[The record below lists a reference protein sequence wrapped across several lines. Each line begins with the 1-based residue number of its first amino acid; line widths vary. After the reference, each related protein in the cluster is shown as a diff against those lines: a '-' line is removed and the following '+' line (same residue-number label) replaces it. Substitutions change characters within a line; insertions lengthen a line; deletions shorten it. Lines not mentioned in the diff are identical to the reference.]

1 MIIYVVMIAAVTL
14 IITII
19 CWISS
24 VFVNCNIIFLF
35 ILFLLYGLS
44 IIALSFVAVPFFE
57 KAEIAGNV
65 MSLAAAAL
73 GFLYMAV
80 TYTRDF
86 SSRAGT
92 VSAVPSWSQWLLALL
107 SPVAFTLTLDQV
119 PMPYSLTVQ
128 SLRVS
133 A

>member
-80 TYTRDF
+80 TVH
-86 SSRAGT
+86 A
-92 VSAVPSWSQWLLALL
+92 
-107 SPVAFTLTLDQV
+107 
-119 PMPYSLTVQ
+119 
-128 SLRVS
+128 
-133 A
+133 